1 MGGSRRADVGR
12 WLSVALL
19 AASLGCASGGGKS
32 GHPVSPPDFVKTQGP
47 CWVGGRITL
56 DQTLLPTTSEDEL
69 ANLTCDNLVIVQKS
83 EDGSTKLV
91 HADGNFAHGYGECR
105 YQFPDVPPGTSSYS
119 GRVVALSVPES
130 RYALSSAG
138 GIQYHSLWR
147 DAGLPQPAAGLRPH
161 HSRRPRALGRSTPA
175 RARWPCS
182 RPTPTATR
190 PEGPGTALSFPSATR
205 PESASTARH

>member
-1 MGGSRRADVGR
+1 MPAPWEGCLHNWVGGSRRADVGC

-19 AASLGCASGGGKS
+19 AAGLGCASGGGKS

-130 RYALSSAG
+130 RYALSSAVEFNTIHCG
-138 GIQYHSLWR
+138 GTLASLNQQLDFVLTIPDVR
-147 DAGLPQPAAGLRPH
+147 GH
-161 HSRRPRALGRSTPA
+161 
-175 RARWPCS
+175 
-182 RPTPTATR
+182 
-190 PEGPGTALSFPSATR
+190 
-205 PESASTARH
+205 